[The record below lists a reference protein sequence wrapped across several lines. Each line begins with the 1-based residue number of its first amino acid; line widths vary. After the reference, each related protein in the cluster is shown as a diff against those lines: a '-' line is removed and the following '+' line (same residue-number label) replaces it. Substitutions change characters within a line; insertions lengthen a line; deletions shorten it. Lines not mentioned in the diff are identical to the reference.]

1 MLQLAVASQDRIFID
16 DCELRRE
23 GTSYTVDTL
32 LGYRQRVGKSGPLL
46 FLMGRDSWATYPGW
60 HRWEALSDLAHLLI
74 LERPGTDQRSPD
86 VLRKWLKTRQV
97 QDPEEMMNSS
107 SGKVCFLSLDQID
120 VSASGLREAIAKGS
134 SIEGNVN
141 PLVMNYIRQHNLY
154 TGASL
159 ENKVP
164 GKRMEH

>member
-1 MLQLAVASQDRIFID
+1 
-16 DCELRRE
+16 
-23 GTSYTVDTL
+23 
-32 LGYRQRVGKSGPLL
+32 
-46 FLMGRDSWATYPGW
+46 
-60 HRWEALSDLAHLLI
+60 
-74 LERPGTDQRSPD
+74 
-86 VLRKWLKTRQV
+86 
-97 QDPEEMMNSS
+97 MMNSS

-120 VSASGLREAIAKGS
+120 VSASTLREAIAKGR

-141 PLVMNYIRQHNLY
+141 PLVMNYIRQNNLY